1 MVGSTNVPRVKHQLE
16 EPLAFRWVAPHV
28 RASFA
33 ASRSISPF
41 YGYQGYPILCSFGA
55 VKSRHCSLVLWGYS
69 AYPCNWLNY
78 GDIPDTKQ
86 RTYSALR
93 DPNGLPW
100 GETVVLEA
108 ECADPTGWNPTTD
121 QWAPAT
127 VVLM

>member
-1 MVGSTNVPRVKHQLE
+1 MATKGIPSSAVLVQSSPGI
-16 EPLAFRWVAPHV
+16 V
-28 RASFA
+28 R
-33 ASRSISPF
+33 
-41 YGYQGYPILCSFGA
+41 LCFGA
-55 VKSRHCSLVLWGYS
+55 TPHTPATGLITGIFQTPST
-69 AYPCNWLNY
+69 P
-78 GDIPDTKQ
+78 TKQ